1 MKVHKQNQILS
12 PFSNDQELIHQSKH
26 LLLELYNCDFEKLN
40 DESFLR
46 CTLNRAAKLANA
58 TVLNLISN
66 KFEPQG
72 VTAIALLAESHI
84 SIHTWPESNY
94 SAVDIFT
101 CGQNMMPELA
111 SQYLIESLMAK
122 EHSLRVIERNPPS
135 AVSKQDIRDISKALG
150 FPWWDKPAQPCLS
163 SRFPYGH
170 EITSERLKMVEKA
183 EEYVLFCFLNHF

>member
-1 MKVHKQNQILS
+1 MEVPQKNQILNS
-12 PFSNDQELIHQSKH
+12 FSNDEEFIHQSKH
-26 LLLELYNCDFEKLN
+26 LLLELYRCDFDRLN

-46 CTLNRAAKLANA
+46 CTLIRAAKLAKA

-111 SQYLIESLMAK
+111 SQYLIESLIAE
-122 EHSLRVIERNPPS
+122 EHYLRVIERNPP
-135 AVSKQDIRDISKALG
+135 AEVLKEIRS
-150 FPWWDKPAQPCLS
+150 
-163 SRFPYGH
+163 
-170 EITSERLKMVEKA
+170 V
-183 EEYVLFCFLNHF
+183 V

>member
-1 MKVHKQNQILS
+1 MEVPKKNRVLHS
-12 PFSNDQELIHQSKH
+12 FSNGGKLIHQSKH
-26 LLLELYNCDFEKLN
+26 LLLELYRCDGEKLN

-46 CTLNRAAKLANA
+46 CTLSRAAKLAKA

-101 CGQNMMPELA
+101 CGQNMLPEIA
-111 SQYLIESLMAK
+111 SQYLIEALKAE
-122 EHSLRVIERNPPS
+122 EHSLRIIERNPP
-135 AVSKQDIRDISKALG
+135 
-150 FPWWDKPAQPCLS
+150 
-163 SRFPYGH
+163 
-170 EITSERLKMVEKA
+170 VEVFKRMRT
-183 EEYVLFCFLNHF
+183 VV

>member
-1 MKVHKQNQILS
+1 MEPLKKNQILS
-12 PFSNDQELIHQSKH
+12 SFRNDQKLSHQSKH
-26 LLLELYNCDFEKLN
+26 LLLELYKCDYEKLN

-72 VTAIALLAESHI
+72 VTAIVLLAESHI
-84 SIHTWPESNY
+84 SIHSWPESNY

-101 CGQNMMPELA
+101 CGQNMMPEFA
-111 SQYLIESLMAK
+111 SQYLIEALEAE

-135 AVSKQDIRDISKALG
+135 AVFNEMR
-150 FPWWDKPAQPCLS
+150 
-163 SRFPYGH
+163 
-170 EITSERLKMVEKA
+170 TV
-183 EEYVLFCFLNHF
+183 V

>member
-1 MKVHKQNQILS
+1 MEDSKNNPILS
-12 PFSNDQELIHQSKH
+12 SFSNDEELTHQSKH
-26 LLLELYNCDFEKLN
+26 LLLELYRCNYEKLN

-46 CTLNRAAKLANA
+46 CTLNRASKLAKA

-101 CGQNMMPELA
+101 CGQNMLPELA
-111 SQYLIESLMAK
+111 SQYLIEALKAE
-122 EHSLRVIERNPPS
+122 EHFLRVIVRNPP
-135 AVSKQDIRDISKALG
+135 AEVIQQIRTI
-150 FPWWDKPAQPCLS
+150 
-163 SRFPYGH
+163 
-170 EITSERLKMVEKA
+170 V
-183 EEYVLFCFLNHF
+183 

>member
-1 MKVHKQNQILS
+1 MEVHKKNQIS
-12 PFSNDQELIHQSKH
+12 HSFSNDQRLSHQSKH
-26 LLLELYNCDFEKLN
+26 LLLELYRCDYEKLN

-46 CTLNRAAKLANA
+46 CTLNRAAKLAKA

-101 CGQNMMPELA
+101 CGQNMLPELA
-111 SQYLIESLMAK
+111 SQYLLEALKAE
-122 EHSLRVIERNPPS
+122 EHSLRVIERDPPA
-135 AVSKQDIRDISKALG
+135 AVLKQIR
-150 FPWWDKPAQPCLS
+150 
-163 SRFPYGH
+163 
-170 EITSERLKMVEKA
+170 TV
-183 EEYVLFCFLNHF
+183 V

>member
-1 MKVHKQNQILS
+1 MEIYKKSQILS
-12 PFSNDQELIHQSKH
+12 SCSDDQKLIHKSKH
-26 LLLELYNCDFEKLN
+26 LLLELYRCDCEKLN

-84 SIHTWPESNY
+84 SIHTWAESNN

-111 SQYLIESLMAK
+111 SQYLIDSLMAK
-122 EHSLRVIERNPPS
+122 EHSLRVIERNPPLP
-135 AVSKQDIRDISKALG
+135 VSSQIR
-150 FPWWDKPAQPCLS
+150 
-163 SRFPYGH
+163 
-170 EITSERLKMVEKA
+170 TV
-183 EEYVLFCFLNHF
+183 V

>member
-1 MKVHKQNQILS
+1 MEIYKKNQILS
-12 PFSNDQELIHQSKH
+12 SLSNQQELSHQSKH
-26 LLLELYNCDFEKLN
+26 LLLELYRCDGEKLN

-46 CTLNRAAKLANA
+46 CILNRAAKLANA

-84 SIHTWPESNY
+84 SIHTWPESKY

-111 SQYLIESLMAK
+111 SQYLIEALKAG
-122 EHSLRVIERNPPS
+122 EHFLRVIRRNPPS
-135 AVSKQDIRDISKALG
+135 VVPKQIRTAV
-150 FPWWDKPAQPCLS
+150 
-163 SRFPYGH
+163 
-170 EITSERLKMVEKA
+170 
-183 EEYVLFCFLNHF
+183 

>member
-1 MKVHKQNQILS
+1 MEVPKKNQILRS
-12 PFSNDQELIHQSKH
+12 FCNDEELINQSNH
-26 LLLELYNCDFEKLN
+26 FLLELYRCDYEKLN

-46 CTLNRAAKLANA
+46 CTLNKGAKLANA

-111 SQYLIESLMAK
+111 SQYLIESLIAK

-135 AVSKQDIRDISKALG
+135 AVPKQIRTA
-150 FPWWDKPAQPCLS
+150 
-163 SRFPYGH
+163 
-170 EITSERLKMVEKA
+170 V
-183 EEYVLFCFLNHF
+183 

>member
-1 MKVHKQNQILS
+1 MKIHKKSQNLS
-12 PFSNDQELIHQSKH
+12 SFIDEQKLNHQGKH
-26 LLLELYNCDFEKLN
+26 LLLELYRCDCEKLN

-46 CTLNRAAKLANA
+46 CILNRAAKLANA

-72 VTAIALLAESHI
+72 VTAIGLLAESHI

-111 SQYLIESLMAK
+111 SQYLIEALKAE
-122 EHSLRVIERNPPS
+122 EHSLRIIERNPPLE
-135 AVSKQDIRDISKALG
+135 VLKQ
-150 FPWWDKPAQPCLS
+150 
-163 SRFPYGH
+163 SR
-170 EITSERLKMVEKA
+170 TV
-183 EEYVLFCFLNHF
+183 V

>member
-1 MKVHKQNQILS
+1 MEVYKKNQNLS
-12 PFSNDQELIHQSKH
+12 SFSNDPKLSHQSKH
-26 LLLELYNCDFEKLN
+26 LLLELYRCDSEKLN

-84 SIHTWPESNY
+84 SIHTWPESKY

-101 CGQNMMPELA
+101 CGQNMLPELA
-111 SQYLIESLMAK
+111 SQNLIEALKAK
-122 EHSLRVIERNPPS
+122 EHFLRVIERNPPL
-135 AVSKQDIRDISKALG
+135 AVSEEIRT
-150 FPWWDKPAQPCLS
+150 F
-163 SRFPYGH
+163 
-170 EITSERLKMVEKA
+170 V
-183 EEYVLFCFLNHF
+183 

>member
-1 MKVHKQNQILS
+1 MEIYKKSQILS
-12 PFSNDQELIHQSKH
+12 SLSDEQKLSHQSKH
-26 LLLELYNCDFEKLN
+26 LLLELYRCDFEKIN

-101 CGQNMMPELA
+101 CGQNMMPEVA
-111 SQYLIESLMAK
+111 SQYLIESLIAK
-122 EHSLRVIERNPPS
+122 EHSLRVIQRNPPQE
-135 AVSKQDIRDISKALG
+135 VPKQIR
-150 FPWWDKPAQPCLS
+150 
-163 SRFPYGH
+163 
-170 EITSERLKMVEKA
+170 TV
-183 EEYVLFCFLNHF
+183 V

>member
-1 MKVHKQNQILS
+1 MEVPQKNQNLS
-12 PFSNDQELIHQSKH
+12 ALGNDEKLIHQSKH
-26 LLLELYNCDFEKLN
+26 LLLELYRCNYEKLN

-46 CTLNRAAKLANA
+46 CSLNRAAKLANA

-111 SQYLIESLMAK
+111 SQYLIKTLKAQ
-122 EHSLRVIERNPPS
+122 EHFLRVIERNPPAS
-135 AVSKQDIRDISKALG
+135 VFQEIRTAV
-150 FPWWDKPAQPCLS
+150 
-163 SRFPYGH
+163 
-170 EITSERLKMVEKA
+170 
-183 EEYVLFCFLNHF
+183 

>member
-1 MKVHKQNQILS
+1 MEIYKKSQILS
-12 PFSNDQELIHQSKH
+12 SFSDEQKLSHQSKH
-26 LLLELYNCDFEKLN
+26 LLLELYRCDCEKLN

-46 CTLNRAAKLANA
+46 CILNRAAKLANA

-101 CGQNMMPELA
+101 CGRNMSPELA
-111 SQYLIESLMAK
+111 SQYLIEALQAK
-122 EHSLRVIERNPPS
+122 EHSMRIIERNPP
-135 AVSKQDIRDISKALG
+135 AVLLKQ
-150 FPWWDKPAQPCLS
+150 
-163 SRFPYGH
+163 
-170 EITSERLKMVEKA
+170 ERTAV
-183 EEYVLFCFLNHF
+183 

>member
-1 MKVHKQNQILS
+1 MEIYKKSQILS
-12 PFSNDQELIHQSKH
+12 SFSDEQKLSHQSKH
-26 LLLELYNCDFEKLN
+26 LLLELYRCDCEKLN

-46 CTLNRAAKLANA
+46 CLLNRAAKLANA

-101 CGQNMMPELA
+101 CGCNMLPELA
-111 SQYLIESLMAK
+111 SQYLIEALKAE
-122 EHSLRVIERNPPS
+122 EHFLRVIERNPPA
-135 AVSKQDIRDISKALG
+135 AVLKEIR
-150 FPWWDKPAQPCLS
+150 
-163 SRFPYGH
+163 
-170 EITSERLKMVEKA
+170 TV
-183 EEYVLFCFLNHF
+183 V

>member
-1 MKVHKQNQILS
+1 MEIYKKNQILRS
-12 PFSNDQELIHQSKH
+12 FHDDHKLSHQSKH
-26 LLLELYNCDFEKLN
+26 LLLELYRCDCEKLN

-46 CTLNRAAKLANA
+46 CILNKAAKLAKA
-58 TVLNLISN
+58 KVLNLISN

-111 SQYLIESLMAK
+111 SQYLIESLIAE
-122 EHSLRVIERNPPS
+122 EHYLRVIERNPPPS
-135 AVSKQDIRDISKALG
+135 VLKEIRSV
-150 FPWWDKPAQPCLS
+150 F
-163 SRFPYGH
+163 
-170 EITSERLKMVEKA
+170 
-183 EEYVLFCFLNHF
+183 

>member
-1 MKVHKQNQILS
+1 MGIHKKKQILS
-12 PFSNDQELIHQSKH
+12 SLHDDHKFSHQSKH
-26 LLLELYNCDFEKLN
+26 LLLELYRCDCEKLN

-46 CTLNRAAKLANA
+46 CVLNRASKLANA

-94 SAVDIFT
+94 SAIDIFT

-111 SQYLIESLMAK
+111 SQYLIESLMAE
-122 EHSLRVIERNPPS
+122 EHSLRVIERNPP
-135 AVSKQDIRDISKALG
+135 
-150 FPWWDKPAQPCLS
+150 
-163 SRFPYGH
+163 
-170 EITSERLKMVEKA
+170 A
-183 EEYVLFCFLNHF
+183 EVLTQTRTVV

>member
-1 MKVHKQNQILS
+1 M
-12 PFSNDQELIHQSKH
+12 
-26 LLLELYNCDFEKLN
+26 
-40 DESFLR
+40 R

-101 CGQNMMPELA
+101 CGQNMLPELA
-111 SQYLIESLMAK
+111 SQYLIEALKAE
-122 EHSLRVIERNPPS
+122 EHFLRVILRNPP
-135 AVSKQDIRDISKALG
+135 
-150 FPWWDKPAQPCLS
+150 
-163 SRFPYGH
+163 
-170 EITSERLKMVEKA
+170 A
-183 EEYVLFCFLNHF
+183 EVIQQVRTIV

>member
-1 MKVHKQNQILS
+1 MEIYKKSQTLS
-12 PFSNDQELIHQSKH
+12 SLSDEQKLSHQSKH
-26 LLLELYNCDFEKLN
+26 FLLELYRCDCEKLN

-101 CGQNMMPELA
+101 CGKNMMPEVA
-111 SQYLIESLMAK
+111 SQYLIESLIAK
-122 EHSLRVIERNPPS
+122 EHSLRIIKRNPPS
-135 AVSKQDIRDISKALG
+135 IVSKQLR
-150 FPWWDKPAQPCLS
+150 
-163 SRFPYGH
+163 
-170 EITSERLKMVEKA
+170 TV
-183 EEYVLFCFLNHF
+183 V